1 MKEINFAIVGC
12 GRISNNHFD
21 AIKSC
26 SGQAKLIAVC
36 DIDPNALDLAVQ
48 KTGAIGYS
56 SLSELLNNKDIEVI
70 SLCTPSGMHSAQT
83 IEIAKK
89 NKHIITEK
97 PMATNWIDGLKM
109 INACN
114 EAKVKL
120 FVVKQNRKNDTLK
133 LLKQAIQEE
142 RFGKIYNVAINVF
155 WTRPQAYYD
164 SAKWRGTWAFDGG
177 ALMNQ
182 ASHYV
187 DLLAWLIGEVD
198 QVFAFCSTLARKIE
212 VEDSASVSLKWK
224 NGALGTLN
232 VSMLTYPNNLEGS
245 ITIIGEK
252 GTVKIG
258 GVAVNEI
265 QVWKFKDLKEYDQDI
280 FNANYSTQSVYG
292 HGHPLY
298 YKNVIDVLHEKCLAD
313 TDGAEGLKSLE
324 LICAMYQSAKEV
336 KPISLPF
343 SRSIS

>member
-1 MKEINFAIVGC
+1 VKVVHFAIVGC
-12 GRISNNHFD
+12 GRISNNHIE
-21 AIKSC
+21 AINSC
-26 SGQAKLIAVC
+26 SKQAKLIAVC
-36 DIDPNALDLAVQ
+36 DTDPKALDLAVQ

-70 SLCTPSGMHSAQT
+70 SLCTPSGIHSAQT
-83 IEIAKK
+83 IEIAKQ

-109 INACN
+109 LNACN

-133 LLKQAIQEE
+133 LLKQAIQEK

-155 WTRPQAYYD
+155 WTRPQSYYD
-164 SAKWRGTWAFDGG
+164 ASTWRGTWALDGG

-187 DLLAWLIGEVD
+187 DLLSWLIGDVD
-198 QVFAFCSTLARKIE
+198 QVFAYCSTLARKIE
-212 VEDSASVSLKWK
+212 AEDSASVSLKWK

-265 QVWKFKDLKEYDQDI
+265 QVWKFENSKEYDQNI
-280 FNANYSTQSVYG
+280 FNSNYAIKSVYG

-298 YKNVIDVLHEKCLAD
+298 YKNVIDTLNEKCLPD
-313 TDGAEGLKSLE
+313 TDGTEGLKSLE
-324 LICAMYQSAKEV
+324 LICAMYQSAKEAMPV
-336 KPISLPF
+336 SLPF
-343 SRSIS
+343 SRSI